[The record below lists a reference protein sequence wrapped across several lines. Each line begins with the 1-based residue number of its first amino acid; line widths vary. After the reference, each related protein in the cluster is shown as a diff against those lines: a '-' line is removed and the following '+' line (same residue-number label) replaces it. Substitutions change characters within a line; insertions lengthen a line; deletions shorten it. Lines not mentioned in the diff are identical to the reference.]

1 MRTLPAL
8 TALAIVLAACAP
20 QYDSAAELAAWKRIL
35 DPRVGLTEP
44 ELVRAMRRMP
54 DAQYQA
60 DASTRMLRWTY
71 DTSYTQPGTS
81 PDYIAV
87 GTSIVPVGGTPAQQ
101 VRQSC
106 NVEWLLTDGKATAYT
121 MRGNG
126 CP

>member
-1 MRTLPAL
+1 MRTLPL
-8 TALAIVLAACAP
+8 LVTLCSLAGCAP
-20 QYDSAAELAAWKRIL
+20 AHDRAAELAAWKRIL
-35 DPRVGLTEP
+35 DPRIGLTEP

-54 DAQYQA
+54 DAQYQS

-87 GTSIVPVGGTPAQQ
+87 GTSIVPVGGTPPQRVQ
-101 VRQSC
+101 VSC
-106 NVEWLLTDGKATAYT
+106 NVEWLLVDGKSTAYT
-121 MRGNG
+121 LRGSG